1 MPGAGGGGGGK
12 KDMDINELFDSVLGR
27 KSALFPDHGGRQ
39 SGGNPR
45 GSSKHGPTPRDEH
58 MNPFDNGTAPLFGD
72 MRRETNR
79 FGDTLFGNGVGAPQ
93 DTFMT
98 LELSLKDLYLG
109 VVKGFK
115 FTRRLWDGKVEKIV
129 RKVDIKPGWKDG
141 TKIRF
146 EGLGDEDE
154 DGRAGALVFV
164 VAQKPDP
171 KFKREGDDLIY
182 THTITLAEAL
192 AGPEPEHDLN
202 RGLKHL
208 DGRNVV
214 FKLPHI
220 GATGGRPV
228 WPGFEIRIPGQGMP
242 ITRKSAGRL
251 RGDLRVQ
258 IHITFP
264 AWLSAAQIQA
274 ARQLKECRSLCCSFT
289 LPSCNY

>member
-1 MPGAGGGGGGK
+1 V
-12 KDMDINELFDSVLGR
+12 LRTLSFDPKQR
-27 KSALFPDHGGRQ
+27 
-39 SGGNPR
+39 
-45 GSSKHGPTPRDEH
+45 
-58 MNPFDNGTAPLFGD
+58 
-72 MRRETNR
+72 
-79 FGDTLFGNGVGAPQ
+79 
-93 DTFMT
+93 
-98 LELSLKDLYLG
+98 
-109 VVKGFK
+109 
-115 FTRRLWDGKVEKIV
+115 
-129 RKVDIKPGWKDG
+129 

-146 EGLGDEDE
+146 EGLGDEDQ
-154 DGRAGALVFV
+154 DGEAGALVFV

-171 KFKREGDDLIY
+171 NFNREGDDLIY

-220 GATGGRPV
+220 GATGGRPI

-258 IHITFP
+258 IHVTFP

-274 ARQLKECRSLCCSFT
+274 ARQLKECMSLHCSFT
-289 LPSCNY
+289 STLRNC